1 MIFVPTANAQGVDT
15 RIQLDSGQ
23 SGFETGYDRI
33 VYIGKHFPSTL
44 VAFVR
49 RRADGTEDVLAS
61 PAVKLACAMKAGKN
75 LRRGLSIVD
84 VEAGRTVEAYVPSNQ
99 GFGRDLSSLD
109 FDRLLL
115 YAGAGAPWL
124 ASYSGDVAGAKT
136 FILAQA
142 RALDSTTR
150 TREKLIKWK
159 TAEHDVEQSRSSRS
173 GRAQPGRWADAG
185 CSDEDHDH
193 HEEFEDDDEDDEEFE
208 DDEDNEDEDERTGT
222 LRTLA
227 ETPFL
232 VTETDLP
239 PTTLKALHYAE
250 FPSGDPKR
258 RNHNIGACVLAEELG
273 DVFAKLG
280 PGEAKKPL
288 LCWFPGVDRPT
299 PLSVAVC
306 MGKRAE
312 FRFDIQGEGGGRVR
326 RSVIDFVTLRF
337 ARRAP
342 TVALHA
348 GRGPARDRRRRGR
361 RDRRACLGGH
371 DPYR

>member
-1 MIFVPTANAQGVDT
+1 MIFVATANDKGVDT

-23 SGFETGYDRI
+23 SGFETGYDRL
-33 VYIGKHFPSTL
+33 VYIGTHFPSTL
-44 VAFVR
+44 VVFVR
-49 RRADGTEDVLAS
+49 RWADGTEQVLAS
-61 PAVKLACAMKAGKN
+61 PVMKLVCALKAGKN
-75 LRRGLSIVD
+75 LPRGSDID
-84 VEAGRTVEAYVPSNQ
+84 DVEAYVACNGPRGKIPDQ
-99 GFGRDLSSLD
+99 LD

-124 ASYSGDVAGAKT
+124 ASYSGGVAGAKT

-150 TREKLIKWK
+150 MRVMSVKCKMKPRETSHKARTVARE
-159 TAEHDVEQSRSSRS
+159 TAV
-173 GRAQPGRWADAG
+173 
-185 CSDEDHDH
+185 
-193 HEEFEDDDEDDEEFE
+193 
-208 DDEDNEDEDERTGT
+208 
-222 LRTLA
+222 
-227 ETPFL
+227 L
-232 VTETDLP
+232 VTSETDLP
-239 PTTLKALHYAE
+239 PTTLKTLHYAE
-250 FPSGDPKR
+250 FPSGDQSR
-258 RNHNIGACVLAEELG
+258 RHHNIGACVLAEELG
-273 DVFAKLG
+273 DVFVKLG

-288 LCWFPGVDRPT
+288 LCLFPGVDRPT

-306 MGKRAE
+306 MAKRAE
-312 FRFDIQGEGGGRVR
+312 FMFNIQGKGGGRVR

-371 DPYR
+371 PW